1 MDNVNVELIKFI
13 QDNAK
18 PSFVEVEGV
27 TYQQGTNNQ
36 LCPIEKILEDSQVTK
51 SSINVFSLESVLKY
65 VVYNPDKLSI
75 SDLIIQISSYKQ
87 VLVLSELKN
96 FGNRNIF
103 LKADFL
109 EPDKKLNTFVDMENF
124 LININSTFQDTQE
137 LREFIQVVSSVRDF
151 SESKLADDGIS
162 QVASTKAGIDLV
174 SEKKLPK
181 LVNLTP
187 ITTFLE
193 VEQPKRP
200 FLFRIKKGSNNDILF
215 ALYECDGGAYKN
227 ECLENIR
234 NFFANNEGVKEKG
247 IVII

>member
-13 QDNAK
+13 QDNVK

-36 LCPIEKILEDSQVTK
+36 LCPINKVIEDSALVKK
-51 SSINVFSLESVLKY
+51 SLDSFSLRSVLTY
-65 VVYNPDKLSI
+65 ITENPDNIPIKDML
-75 SDLIIQISSYKQ
+75 IQISSYKQ
-87 VLVLSELKN
+87 VLVTSRLRDY
-96 FGNRNIF
+96 GNRDIY

-109 EPDKKLNTFVDMENF
+109 ESDKILNTFVDMENF
-124 LININSTFQDTQE
+124 LINIYSTFQDTQE

-234 NFFANNEGVKEKG
+234 NFFANNEGIKEKG
-247 IVII
+247 VVII